1 MGKKMQVA
9 TNQTLDGI
17 ISSFVIANGD
27 DKNRIKKKLPML
39 KNYLKRRK
47 IADISSEKLLKK
59 VLKRKKKF
67 DSVER
72 KAKVSA
78 ILFTQ
83 DGVPRKAKYRSGS
96 EFCGECKMFKN
107 YHNEC
112 PYCGKLE
119 ITK

>member
-1 MGKKMQVA
+1 LGKVA

-17 ISSFVIANGD
+17 ISSFVIANGG
-27 DKNRIKKKLPML
+27 DKNKIKEKLPML
-39 KNYLKRRK
+39 KNYLKRRR
-47 IADISSEKLLKK
+47 IADIPGDKLLKK
-59 VLKRKKKF
+59 VLKRKKKL

-72 KAKVSA
+72 KAKISA

-83 DGVPRKAKYRSGS
+83 DGEPRKAKYRTGS
-96 EFCGECKMFKN
+96 EFCSKCKMFKN

-112 PYCGKLE
+112 PYCGNLE